1 MNDRI
6 KEKISLL
13 PAKPG
18 CYLMKNNQ
26 GEVIYVGKA
35 IKLSNRVKSYFIGSH
50 NYKTTKLVS
59 QIDDFEII
67 MTNNEKEALV
77 LEFNLIKKY
86 APRFNIMFMDD
97 KSYPYL
103 KLTKGNAPMLTVVR
117 NTKDKKADYF
127 GPFPDSG
134 AAYQT
139 KDLLNRLYPLR
150 KCKTLPKKACLY
162 HHIHQCLA
170 PCINKIEPEVY
181 DQMRAD
187 IKAFLQGDV
196 KQLVSELKKEM
207 QIASDELNFEKAKE
221 KYDLIQA
228 IEHVT
233 EHQKVQF
240 KDRKNRDIFSYYVDK
255 GFVSIQGFFMHDGK
269 VLDRDLM
276 ITPIVGEPEDIFI
289 TFLMQY
295 YDKNPSPYEV
305 ILPLDIDVDTLSQV
319 LPLRYHQPVMGEKKK
334 LLDMVTDNAKKSL
347 EDQVEGILRDE
358 KKRIT
363 AQEQLQKLL
372 GYEIHSIEM
381 VDNSHISGAFN
392 CSGVVVFKD
401 GMPSKK
407 DYRLYRLGQYVSD
420 MDSMKEVL
428 YRRYVRILMEKKS
441 FNDLLIVDGGW
452 QQIQAACEIIDS
464 LQIDL
469 KVVGL
474 VKDDRHRTHHL
485 MDRNGEIFEIAPNSY
500 LFYFLTQ
507 MQDEVHRFAITYHRK
522 LRSKAMTKSILDD
535 IEGIGE
541 VRKKELMRKF
551 KTMKN
556 LQAASLEELKSVLP
570 DYVAENVFELL
581 RPSTQSNLD
590 S

>member
-6 KEKISLL
+6 KEKLALL

-18 CYLMKNNQ
+18 CYLMKNAQ

-35 IKLSNRVKSYFIGSH
+35 IKLCNRVKSYFIGSH

-59 QIDDFEII
+59 QIDDFETI

-86 APRFNIMFMDD
+86 APRYNIMFMDD

-103 KLTKGNAPMLTVVR
+103 KLTKANPPMLTVVR
-117 NTKDKKADYF
+117 NTQDKKADYF
-127 GPFPDSG
+127 GPFPDSS

-139 KDLLNRLYPLR
+139 KDLLNRIYPLK
-150 KCKTLPKKACLY
+150 KCKNMPKKACLY
-162 HHIHQCLA
+162 YHIHQCLA
-170 PCINKIEPEVY
+170 PCINKIDPEVY
-181 DQMRAD
+181 DQMRSD
-187 IKAFLQGDV
+187 IKSFLHGDV
-196 KQLVSELKKEM
+196 KKLVSDLRKEM
-207 QIASDELNFEKAKE
+207 NQASEELNFELAKE

-233 EHQKVQF
+233 EQQKVQF
-240 KDRKNRDIFSYYVDK
+240 KDHKNRDIFAYYVDK
-255 GFVSIQGFFMHDGK
+255 GFISIQGFFMHEGK

-276 ITPIVGEPEDIFI
+276 ITPLVGEPEDIFI
-289 TFLMQY
+289 TFIMQY
-295 YDKNPSPYEV
+295 YDKNPAPYEV
-305 ILPLDIDVDTLSQV
+305 IVPLGIDIDTVSQV
-319 LPLRYHQPVMGEKKK
+319 LPYRFHQPVMGEKKK
-334 LLDMVTDNAKKSL
+334 LLDMVSENAKKSL
-347 EDQVEGILRDE
+347 DEKIDSILRDE
-358 KKRIT
+358 TKRQK
-363 AQEQLQKLL
+363 AHEQLCELL
-372 GYEIHSIEM
+372 GEEIHSIEM

-392 CSGVVVFKD
+392 CSGVVVFKE

-407 DYRLYRLGQYVSD
+407 DYRLYKLSQYVSD

-428 YRRYVRILMEKKS
+428 YRRYYRHLIEKRP

-452 QQIQAACEIIDS
+452 QQIQAATEIIDS

-474 VKDDRHRTHHL
+474 VKDDHHRTHHL
-485 MDRNGEIFEIAPNSY
+485 MDQNGEIFEIEPNSY
-500 LFYFLTQ
+500 LFFFLTQ

-556 LQAASLEELKSVLP
+556 LQAASLDELKTVLP

-581 RPSTQSNLD
+581 RPSTQTLEQ
-590 S
+590 